1 MNPDPSVLSAMI
13 TPAVLISACGAL
25 ILSTSV
31 RLGRVVDRVR
41 ALADRFE
48 ELSMK
53 DAGEVA
59 LFADRLELTFTQ
71 LDWLTSRARH
81 LQRAMTTFYLA
92 LGLFVATAVTLG
104 FVGLTGR
111 AGKGVPVDPG
121 RLRDDRRRAALRGH
135 HPARLRSDAGAA
147 VSAFRDGLPLEAW
160 PAPRAGSAAAADRV
174 ARVLPQPASVR
185 SAVLGGLSHV
195 AAGLSYL
202 ASGALSVHVAPIVTV
217 SAMSG
222 FLPSRRAPT
231 GTPRGISK
239 NKPGPAL

>member
-1 MNPDPSVLSAMI
+1 MNPDPSVLGAMI

-41 ALADRFE
+41 ALADRIE

-92 LGLFVATAVTLG
+92 LGLFVATTVTLG
-104 FVGLTGR
+104 FVGLTER
-111 AGKGVPVDPG
+111 AGKGFQWIPVVFG
-121 RLRDDRRRAALRGH
+121 MVGAALLFVGTILL
-135 HPARLRSDAGAA
+135 AFEATLALRSVHSEMDFLWRLGLHHAPDPLRQRIASRGF
-147 VSAFRDGLPLEAW
+147 FRN
-160 PAPRAGSAAAADRV
+160 RHR
-174 ARVLPQPASVR
+174 
-185 SAVLGGLSHV
+185 
-195 AAGLSYL
+195 
-202 ASGALSVHVAPIVTV
+202 
-217 SAMSG
+217 
-222 FLPSRRAPT
+222 
-231 GTPRGISK
+231 
-239 NKPGPAL
+239 